1 MVNRNLAMYQ
11 LKEKMNN
18 EINLNY
24 MGLTP
29 FVISDDEN
37 WYFNAISK
45 YVTDYYLVI
54 IITILILRQCI
65 AFMKRKKQKEEEIA
79 NESED
84 EQINQ
89 ILMLEELEKKNRK
102 KELDI
107 LNALHSK
114 QQEELYRLDL
124 IKKEEE
130 QLKQI
135 LLEEEL
141 EENRKK
147 IREDLIRE
155 KQEKEDKLLA
165 ESLQRS
171 QEYNT
176 YQTNIL
182 PEPNINTNGS
192 SGKTH
197 LEEMG
202 LEFKKYRN

>member
-1 MVNRNLAMYQ
+1 
-11 LKEKMNN
+11 MNN

-29 FVISDDEN
+29 FVISDDGN

-147 IREDLIRE
+147 IREDLKIE
-155 KQEKEDKLLA
+155 KKDRLLA

-171 QEYNT
+171 QGYNT

-192 SGKTH
+192 SGKTY
-197 LEEMG
+197 LEGMG
-202 LEFKKYRN
+202 LKFKK

>member
-1 MVNRNLAMYQ
+1 MVDRKLAMYQ

-89 ILMLEELEKKNRK
+89 ILMLEELEKKK
-102 KELDI
+102 
-107 LNALHSK
+107 
-114 QQEELYRLDL
+114 
-124 IKKEEE
+124 
-130 QLKQI
+130 
-135 LLEEEL
+135 
-141 EENRKK
+141 
-147 IREDLIRE
+147 
-155 KQEKEDKLLA
+155 
-165 ESLQRS
+165 
-171 QEYNT
+171 
-176 YQTNIL
+176 
-182 PEPNINTNGS
+182 
-192 SGKTH
+192 
-197 LEEMG
+197 
-202 LEFKKYRN
+202 